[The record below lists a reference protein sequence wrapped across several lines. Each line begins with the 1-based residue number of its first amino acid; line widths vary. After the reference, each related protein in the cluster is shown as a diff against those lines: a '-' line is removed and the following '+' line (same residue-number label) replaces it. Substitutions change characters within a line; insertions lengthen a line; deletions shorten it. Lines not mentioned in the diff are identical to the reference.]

1 LLFSRYKP
9 AARCIIGL
17 FTELPGIEIL
27 GSWQHLAP
35 ALRGV
40 DFIRQAQE

>member
-1 LLFSRYKP
+1 MNSRKMDF
-9 AARCIIGL
+9 R
-17 FTELPGIEIL
+17 FTEFCELRHYGVL